1 MTWVN
6 RRSFLSLTALLA
18 VGTGLGTLS
27 ACSARSGAPL
37 DAGQQ
42 GSFEFTLPEAVPGPA
57 IRVHYAMPDADL
69 AQAPVLVV
77 MPGQQRN
84 AQDYLQDWLD
94 FSAATGRI
102 VLCPQFPESD
112 FSSRAYNQGGVLD
125 ADDELADR
133 SAWTFNAIESLF
145 DQVVARV
152 SGQQRGYDLF
162 GHSAGAQ
169 FVHRMALL
177 QPGHRIDTALAANAG
192 WYTQTDLRENY
203 PYGLDEI
210 EIDDAQIEHG
220 LGTNLV
226 IMLGADDTDTSSASL
241 RTSDE
246 ANEQG
251 DHRLE
256 RGMSFYATGSKLS
269 DELGVDFAWRMY
281 VVPGVGHEH
290 TGMAEAAKTFLKG

>member
-1 MTWVN
+1 MN

-27 ACSARSGAPL
+27 ACSARSDAPL
-37 DAGQQ
+37 EAGQQ

-57 IRVHYAMPDADL
+57 IRVYYSMPEADL
-69 AQAPVLVV
+69 TQAPVLIVI
-77 MPGQQRN
+77 PGQQRN
-84 AQDYLQDWLD
+84 AQEYLQDWLD
-94 FSAATGRI
+94 FSAETGRI
-102 VLCPQFPESD
+102 VLCLEFPESS
-112 FSSRAYNQGGVLD
+112 FPSRVYNRGGVLD
-125 ADDELADR
+125 KDDDLADR
-133 SAWTFNAIESLF
+133 SVWTFNAIESLF
-145 DQVVARV
+145 DQVAGQV

-177 QPGHRIDTALAANAG
+177 QPEHRINTAMAANAG

-210 EIDDAQIEHG
+210 EITDAQIEHG

-241 RTSDE
+241 RSTDE

-256 RGMSFYATGSKLS
+256 RGMNFYATGSKLS

-290 TGMAEAAKTFLKG
+290 TGMAAAARTFLKG